1 MKHLLSYHAALQRI
15 VLIGLMMATAIA
27 VSAQERRVTP
37 VRPETNTVRT
47 PDKNLD
53 PKYIEQ
59 YLTGDSLKAQ
69 AEARKDSLRRVYP
82 RYPRL
87 TDVALGVNF
96 IDPLLMA
103 LGQDYASVDVSAT
116 LNMWNR
122 LQPVVELG
130 LGWAKSK
137 PDDMNY
143 TYRCKP
149 SPYFKVG
156 ANYNFLFKSK
166 PQYQAYAGLRL
177 GFSTFGYEVIDVT
190 HHNSY
195 WQETATFSI
204 DNQRSHALWGEL
216 VAGLKVTLFKQ
227 VALGWSL
234 RYRGVFNYKKTDNS
248 RPWYI
253 PGYGKRSSSLGF
265 TVTAYYTLPLSRHKW
280 PATD

>member
-1 MKHLLSYHAALQRI
+1 MKHCLSYHATLLRYA
-15 VLIGLMMATAIA
+15 LIGLMMATGLGI
-27 VSAQERRVTP
+27 SAQERRVTP

-87 TDVALGVNF
+87 TDVALGINF
-96 IDPLLMA
+96 IDPVLMA
-103 LGQDYASVDVSAT
+103 FGQDYASVDVSAT

-130 LGWAKSK
+130 LGWAKST
-137 PDDMNY
+137 PDDMNF

-166 PQYQAYAGLRL
+166 PQYQVYFGVRL
-177 GFSTFGYEVIDVT
+177 GYSTFNYEVTDISYK
-190 HHNSY
+190 NSY
-195 WQETATFSI
+195 WQETTSFSI
-204 DNQRSHALWGEL
+204 TNQRSHALWGEL
-216 VAGLKVTLFKQ
+216 AAGLKVTLFKQ

-234 RYRGVFNYKKTDNS
+234 RYHGVFSYGKSDNA

-253 PGYGKRSSSLGF
+253 PGYGKCSGSLGF
-265 TVTAYYTLPLSRHKW
+265 TVTAYYTLPLSKSKW
-280 PATD
+280 PAVD